1 MRWKFSEGP
10 RTAWLLARL
19 TARGFSASTD
29 SITTPLIPR
38 CPSLLSLFC
47 LFYTLI
53 FFLYKV
59 CSIRIVTSKL
69 DVKTVS
75 FLPKDV
81 VMEEKLELTMYI
93 IQKWMLV
100 RDVEDQ
106 SGQASVKFIVVL
118 ERRIMSELLG
128 TYLPTFLLVGITFST
143 TFFKAEYFE
152 ASVASETVSVNGYF
166 RQP

>member
-1 MRWKFSEGP
+1 MTNVRNSN
-10 RTAWLLARL
+10 
-19 TARGFSASTD
+19 
-29 SITTPLIPR
+29 IQ
-38 CPSLLSLFC
+38 
-47 LFYTLI
+47 
-53 FFLYKV
+53 V

-81 VMEEKLELTMYI
+81 LMEEELELTMYI

-100 RDVEDQ
+100 KDIDDQ
-106 SGQASVKFIVVL
+106 SGQASTKFIVVL
-118 ERRIMSELLG
+118 ERRIMSELLS

-152 ASVASETVSVNGYF
+152 VS
-166 RQP
+166 

>member
-1 MRWKFSEGP
+1 
-10 RTAWLLARL
+10 
-19 TARGFSASTD
+19 
-29 SITTPLIPR
+29 
-38 CPSLLSLFC
+38 
-47 LFYTLI
+47 
-53 FFLYKV
+53 
-59 CSIRIVTSKL
+59 
-69 DVKTVS
+69 
-75 FLPKDV
+75 
-81 VMEEKLELTMYI
+81 MEEKLELTMYI

>member
-1 MRWKFSEGP
+1 
-10 RTAWLLARL
+10 
-19 TARGFSASTD
+19 
-29 SITTPLIPR
+29 
-38 CPSLLSLFC
+38 
-47 LFYTLI
+47 
-53 FFLYKV
+53 
-59 CSIRIVTSKL
+59 
-69 DVKTVS
+69 
-75 FLPKDV
+75 
-81 VMEEKLELTMYI
+81 MEEKLELTLYI

-152 ASVASETVSVNGYF
+152 ASVPSENSQCKWIF
-166 RQP
+166 

>member
-1 MRWKFSEGP
+1 M
-10 RTAWLLARL
+10 
-19 TARGFSASTD
+19 
-29 SITTPLIPR
+29 
-38 CPSLLSLFC
+38 
-47 LFYTLI
+47 
-53 FFLYKV
+53 
-59 CSIRIVTSKL
+59 TSKL
-69 DVKTVS
+69 DVKTIN

-81 VMEEKLELTMYI
+81 VMEEELELTMYI